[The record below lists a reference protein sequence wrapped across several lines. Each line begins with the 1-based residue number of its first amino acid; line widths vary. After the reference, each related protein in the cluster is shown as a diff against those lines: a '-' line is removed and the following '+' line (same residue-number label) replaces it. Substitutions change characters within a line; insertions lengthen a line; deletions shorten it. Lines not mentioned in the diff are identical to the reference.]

1 MIQACGHHQRSDN
14 LSKKCPA
21 DLSEPQCSQ
30 TAIHRKL
37 VHYKNPWPVRYLSDL
52 PFAISTQSSRIQGNT
67 LKNKY
72 RTTMVS
78 LSRTLLQRALT
89 PACRWTPEL
98 VQTLGVY
105 YANGHASRIIV
116 KPKDLPKN
124 TRDFLDESI
133 AAIQSKDNLN
143 YFFRMFDNLEKYEHG
158 GTHGEYLVDN
168 LIEEL
173 MKRSISDNR
182 LDVVRQYGL
191 QMEMNGKKLSVK
203 PDLVISQRDGSR
215 ALMVVENKK
224 PMSAPT
230 MSKVVSKMMKTRSQ
244 ALAQAI
250 AARQQE
256 TWPQGFP
263 SFMMTNVGPLV
274 MFYES
279 LLDEGLLHRVKTGR
293 EFQEGEK
300 LTTVTEYA
308 KGYVNG
314 RPVPWDIA
322 NPDDLVD
329 VVGVF
334 AHINT
339 LIARRLDEKRMR

>member
-1 MIQACGHHQRSDN
+1 
-14 LSKKCPA
+14 
-21 DLSEPQCSQ
+21 
-30 TAIHRKL
+30 
-37 VHYKNPWPVRYLSDL
+37 
-52 PFAISTQSSRIQGNT
+52 
-67 LKNKY
+67 
-72 RTTMVS
+72 MVS

-89 PACRWTPEL
+89 PAYRWTPEL

-105 YANGHASRIIV
+105 YTKGNASRITV
-116 KPKDLPKN
+116 KPKNLPKN
-124 TRDFLDESI
+124 TRGFLDESI
-133 AAIQSKDNLN
+133 AAIQSKDKFN
-143 YFFRMFDNLEKYEHG
+143 YFFRMFDNLEKCEHG
-158 GTHGEYLVDN
+158 GTRGEYLVDN

-191 QMEMNGKKLSVK
+191 WMEMNGKKRSVK
-203 PDLVISQRDGSR
+203 PDLVISHRDGSR
-215 ALMVVENKK
+215 ALMVVENKR
-224 PMSAPT
+224 PMIAPT

-293 EFQEGEK
+293 EFQEAEK
-300 LTTVTEYA
+300 LTTVIEYA
-308 KGYVNG
+308 KTFVNG
-314 RPVPWDIA
+314 HPVPWDIA

-329 VVGVF
+329 VVGFF
-334 AHINT
+334 AHIDT
-339 LIARRLDEKRMR
+339 LVASRLDGM